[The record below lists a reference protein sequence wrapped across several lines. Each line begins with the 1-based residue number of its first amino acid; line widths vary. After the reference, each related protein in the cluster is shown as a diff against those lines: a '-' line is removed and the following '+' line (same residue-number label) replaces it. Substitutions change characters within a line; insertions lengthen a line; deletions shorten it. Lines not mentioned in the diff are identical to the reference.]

1 MVTIPRYNQSLDLT
15 PIKSGRTLATGL
27 SATSGFADLGTSLSK
42 NLNNLAETKINLLAQ
57 SRDLDIK
64 NDELLAATNTTEV
77 TLNFVDE
84 LTKKGDYKNNEKLYN
99 KTWDNTLSKLKKDI
113 FKNEDGS
120 LDSISYENY
129 MTQQGNMLYLDG
141 LNKVKE
147 LTNKQRIN
155 RTNLAIGKNTVS
167 AINNINSNN
176 YIDQKKELYN
186 IAIIEIDNLSNILPA
201 DVILNLRENLYDQT
215 NSTFIDS
222 QLRGNDVYVN
232 PLGEEQLDYNKIY
245 ENLQNPKTYEGDKKL
260 TNINGNEITY
270 NSPEQEKLLEATLIR
285 LNQQEYS
292 NSVKINKNNNG
303 IMLDVIPKIH
313 NIDITL
319 KEINNLPFSNDV
331 AGQELKKELIDMYN
345 KVSQGDLPNENDT
358 FLTNN
363 IFGKV
368 ANLKISD
375 HYGKSW
381 WPEKGEDNYEL
392 MIDRLKQKLGDDF
405 ERFKKTKMSIGDM
418 VNNGIINR
426 ETYTQIL
433 KSQENPLSIQI
444 QKEFERALTAYK
456 PVVEGNSTIAK
467 LDQGAST
474 IRLYEY
480 EIFMDNLFYKEFYD
494 NGKNPDDL
502 LNPSSDSYIFNSKNL
517 DQFILTLDQQI
528 NTIGKPVF
536 TLNVED
542 DKNTLIINNVEYKVN
557 GKMPN
562 KEQWEKDN
570 EGNFEDSEEYIKFKN
585 DNPELIDALREA
597 ETGTGTE
604 TGTKPKTIEEQIA
617 ALSKRQKRVFD
628 NQIQVYK
635 NSVKNNGQE
644 YADKYSRLTELQ
656 IQYLE
661 SIKEK

>member
-15 PIKSGRTLATGL
+15 PIRSGRTLATGL

-155 RTNLAIGKNTVS
+155 RTNLAIGKSTVA

-176 YIDQKKELYN
+176 YIEQKKELYN

-201 DVILNLRENLYDQT
+201 DVILNLRENLFDQT

-222 QLRGNDVYVN
+222 QLRGNDVYIN
-232 PLGEEQLDYNKIY
+232 PLGEQQPDYNTIY

-270 NSPEQEKLLEATLIR
+270 NSPEQKELLESTLNR
-285 LNQQEYS
+285 LKQQDYS
-292 NSVKINKNNNG
+292 NSVRINKNNNK
-303 IMLDVIPKIH
+303 IMLDVIPRIY

-319 KEINNLPFSNDV
+319 KEIKNLSFSNDV
-331 AGQELKKELIDMYN
+331 AGQELKRELIDTYN
-345 KVSQGDLPNENDT
+345 LVSQGDLPNQNDT

-368 ANLKISD
+368 ANLKISN

-381 WPEKGEDNYEL
+381 WPEKGEDNYQL
-392 MIDRLKQKLGDDF
+392 MIDRLKQKLGNDF
-405 ERFKKTKMSIGDM
+405 ERFKETKMSIGDM
-418 VNNGIINR
+418 VNKGIINR

-433 KSQENPLSIQI
+433 KSQENPLSIRI
-444 QKEFERALTAYK
+444 QQDFERALAAYE
-456 PVVEGNSTIAK
+456 PVVKGNPTIAT

-480 EIFMDNLFYKEFYD
+480 GIFMKNLFYKEFYD

-502 LNPSSDSYIFNSKNL
+502 LNPSSDSYIFNKKNL
-517 DQFILTLDQQI
+517 SQFILTPEQQI
-528 NTIGKPVF
+528 NTIGVSVF
-536 TLNVED
+536 TLNAENN
-542 DKNTLIINNVEYKVN
+542 KNTLIINGVEYEVN
-557 GKMPN
+557 GTIPN
-562 KEQWEKDN
+562 KAEWERNND
-570 EGNFEDSEEYIKFKN
+570 GNFLDSEEYRLFKKN
-585 DNPELIDALREA
+585 NPELIEALRKA
-597 ETGTGTE
+597 ETKTE
-604 TGTKPKTIEEQIA
+604 TETETETIEEQIA
-617 ALSKRQKRVFD
+617 ALSKQQKRVFY

-635 NSVKNNGQE
+635 NSVENNGQE
-644 YADKYSRLTELQ
+644 YADKYIRLTELQ

>member
-15 PIKSGRTLATGL
+15 PIRSGRTLATGL

-155 RTNLAIGKNTVS
+155 RTNLAIGKSTVA

-176 YIDQKKELYN
+176 YIEQKKELYN

-201 DVILNLRENLYDQT
+201 DVILDLRKNLFDQT

-222 QLRGNDVYVN
+222 QLRGNDVYIN
-232 PLGEEQLDYNKIY
+232 PLGEQQPDYNTIY

-270 NSPEQEKLLEATLIR
+270 NSPEQKELLESTLNR
-285 LNQQEYS
+285 LKQQDYS
-292 NSVKINKNNNG
+292 NSVRINKNNNK
-303 IMLDVIPKIH
+303 IMLDVIPRIY

-319 KEINNLPFSNDV
+319 KEIKNLSFSNDV
-331 AGQELKKELIDMYN
+331 AGQELKRELIDTYN
-345 KVSQGDLPNENDT
+345 LVSQGDLPNQNDT

-368 ANLKISD
+368 ANLKISN

-381 WPEKGEDNYEL
+381 WPEKGEDNYQL
-392 MIDRLKQKLGDDF
+392 MIDRLKQKLGNDF
-405 ERFKKTKMSIGDM
+405 ERFKETKMSIGDM
-418 VNNGIINR
+418 VNKGIINR

-433 KSQENPLSIQI
+433 KSQENPLSIRI
-444 QKEFERALTAYK
+444 QQDFERALAAYE
-456 PVVEGNSTIAK
+456 PVVKGNPTIAT

-480 EIFMDNLFYKEFYD
+480 GIFMKNLFYKEFYD

-502 LNPSSDSYIFNSKNL
+502 LNPSSDSYIFNKKNL
-517 DQFILTLDQQI
+517 SQFILTPEQQI
-528 NTIGKPVF
+528 NTIGVSVF
-536 TLNVED
+536 TLNAENN
-542 DKNTLIINNVEYKVN
+542 KNTLIINGVEYEVN
-557 GKMPN
+557 GTIPN
-562 KEQWEKDN
+562 KAEWERNND
-570 EGNFEDSEEYIKFKN
+570 GNFLDSEEYILFKKN
-585 DNPELIDALREA
+585 NPELIEALRKA
-597 ETGTGTE
+597 ETKTE
-604 TGTKPKTIEEQIA
+604 TETETETIEEQIA
-617 ALSKRQKRVFD
+617 ALSKQQKRVFY

-635 NSVKNNGQE
+635 NSVENNGQE
-644 YADKYSRLTELQ
+644 YADKYIRLTELQ

>member
-15 PIKSGRTLATGL
+15 PIRSGRTLATGL

-155 RTNLAIGKNTVS
+155 RTNLAIGKSTVA

-176 YIDQKKELYN
+176 YIEQKKELYN

-201 DVILNLRENLYDQT
+201 DVILNLRENLFDQT

-222 QLRGNDVYVN
+222 QLRGNDVYIN
-232 PLGEEQLDYNKIY
+232 PLGEQQPDYNTIY

-270 NSPEQEKLLEATLIR
+270 NSPEQKELLESTLNR
-285 LNQQEYS
+285 LKQQDYS
-292 NSVKINKNNNG
+292 NSVRINKNNNK
-303 IMLDVIPKIH
+303 IMLDVIPRIY

-319 KEINNLPFSNDV
+319 KEIKNLSFSNDV
-331 AGQELKKELIDMYN
+331 AGQELKRELIDTYN
-345 KVSQGDLPNENDT
+345 LVSQGDLPNQNDT

-368 ANLKISD
+368 ANLKISN

-392 MIDRLKQKLGDDF
+392 MIARLKQKLGNDF
-405 ERFKKTKMSIGDM
+405 ERFKETKMSIGDM
-418 VNNGIINR
+418 VNKGIINR

-433 KSQENPLSIQI
+433 KSQENPLSIRI
-444 QKEFERALTAYK
+444 QQDFERALAAYE
-456 PVVEGNSTIAK
+456 PVVKGNPTIAT

-480 EIFMDNLFYKEFYD
+480 GIFMKNLFYKEFYD

-502 LNPSSDSYIFNSKNL
+502 LNPSSDSYIFNKKNL
-517 DQFILTLDQQI
+517 SQFILTPEQQI
-528 NTIGKPVF
+528 NTIGVSVF
-536 TLNVED
+536 TLNAENN
-542 DKNTLIINNVEYKVN
+542 KNTLIINGVEYEVN
-557 GKMPN
+557 GTIPN
-562 KEQWEKDN
+562 KAEWERNND
-570 EGNFEDSEEYIKFKN
+570 GNFLDSEEYILFKKN
-585 DNPELIDALREA
+585 NPELIEALRKA
-597 ETGTGTE
+597 ETKTE
-604 TGTKPKTIEEQIA
+604 TETETETIEEQIA
-617 ALSKRQKRVFD
+617 ALTSFD
-628 NQIQVYK
+628 
-635 NSVKNNGQE
+635 GFC
-644 YADKYSRLTELQ
+644 
-656 IQYLE
+656 
-661 SIKEK
+661 